1 LFSHFGSLC
10 SRKHKA
16 ELAAMTPAKALKAG
30 ATLMMWTPADDATW
44 IARYQTAMERLKAK
58 ESAV

>member
-10 SRKHKA
+10 SRKRKA

-30 ATLMMWTPADDATW
+30 ATLMMWTPADDAAW
-44 IARYQTAMERLKAK
+44 IARYQTAME
-58 ESAV
+58 